1 MIKPIKYKPKPKKCK
16 NCGKEF
22 MPYTTTSMVCSAS
35 CALEYNSEKQ
45 VKKRVKEL
53 KKGLLTHS
61 DYTQVLQK
69 LINQIVRNIDTNFP
83 CISSGRTT
91 GQMHGGHLFPTSS
104 YPEIRFNLFNIWKQ
118 SAADNTYKSGNIN
131 DYRNGL
137 IDLYGGFSSNYIFNL
152 PEQYKVLKLSSYE
165 LQDKITVAKQ
175 IIKEQKEGLH
185 IAVSNQDRI
194 TIRSIL
200 NKRLDIY
207 K

>member
-1 MIKPIKYKPKPKKCK
+1 MKQIKYKPKPKKCK
-16 NCGKEF
+16 QCGTLF
-22 MPYTTTSMVCSAS
+22 NPYTTTQVVCSPS
-35 CALEYNSEKQ
+35 CALEWNSEKE

-118 SAADNTYKSGNIN
+118 SASDNTYKSGNIN
-131 DYRNGL
+131 DYRANL
-137 IDLYGGFSSNYIFNL
+137 INSLGEEGANYIFNL
-152 PEQYKVLKLSSYE
+152 PNLYKSLKLSAYE
-165 LQDKITVAKQ
+165 LQDKIKIAKQ
-175 IIKEQKEGLH
+175 IIKEQNEGLH
-185 IAVSNQDRI
+185 IAVSADDRI